1 MWLHRRT
8 SILLAASLIACHAAT
23 PAFTDAFHEQR
34 ADLAT
39 TGRNPFFVLEPGH
52 QVTLEDGGERLVITV
67 LTDTQLVD
75 SVWTRVVEERETI
88 DGELTEISR
97 NFFAISTRTGNVYY
111 FGEDV
116 DVYENGS
123 VTSHEGAWESGVN
136 GARYGLMMPAVP
148 LLGARYQQE
157 TAPGVAM
164 DRATIVA
171 LDDTLTT
178 PAGRF
183 ERVLQVEEGTELEP
197 GVRES
202 KWYAPGVGLIRDASL
217 RIVK

>member
-1 MWLHRRT
+1 M
-8 SILLAASLIACHAAT
+8 
-23 PAFTDAFHEQR
+23 
-34 ADLAT
+34 
-39 TGRNPFFVLEPGH
+39 
-52 QVTLEDGGERLVITV
+52 
-67 LTDTQLVD
+67 
-75 SVWTRVVEERETI
+75 
-88 DGELTEISR
+88 
-97 NFFAISTRTGNVYY
+97 
-111 FGEDV
+111 
-116 DVYENGS
+116 
-123 VTSHEGAWESGVN
+123 N
-136 GARYGLMMPAVP
+136 GARFGLMMPAVP

-197 GVRES
+197 GARES